1 MSERE
6 RERIV
11 GAVEVCEGVSSL
23 DMDTPERS
31 QIGTPI
37 SKFEVRFCDPF
48 VFSLLGELGL
58 VFWFSWW

>member
-6 RERIV
+6 RIV
-11 GAVEVCEGVSSL
+11 VAVEECEGVSSL

-48 VFSLLGELGL
+48 GFSLLGELGL

>member
-6 RERIV
+6 RIV
-11 GAVEVCEGVSSL
+11 VAVEECEGVSSL
-23 DMDTPERS
+23 DMDTPERN

-48 VFSLLGELGL
+48 GFSLLGELGL
-58 VFWFSWW
+58 VFWFSW